1 MKLYDHESVPL
12 RYTIDLTSKPD
23 IDGAVDALAKF
34 FRINVLQLR
43 IKLLLTVIQSNRD
56 EGQTEMITKNITEI
70 IKRCNGPETET
81 DLSEI
86 DLYKYDFQFIENFY
100 CHKNFIVIIM
110 FSNLFTEPVMQSN
123 LRSDQ
128 TISKSFTCLLEWDLT
143 MMICIHL
150 ENDIERCEF
159 YSCPLITKHW

>member
-1 MKLYDHESVPL
+1 MKLYDHESIPL

-70 IKRCNGPETET
+70 IKRCNGPVTET

-100 CHKNFIVIIM
+100 CNKNFIVIIM
-110 FSNLFTEPVMQSN
+110 FSNLFTEPVMQ
-123 LRSDQ
+123 
-128 TISKSFTCLLEWDLT
+128 
-143 MMICIHL
+143 
-150 ENDIERCEF
+150 
-159 YSCPLITKHW
+159 

>member
-1 MKLYDHESVPL
+1 MDYIKRSVIDEQLIMNLIMKLYDHESVPL

-100 CHKNFIVIIM
+100 CYKNFIVIIM
-110 FSNLFTEPVMQSN
+110 FSNLFTEPVMQ
-123 LRSDQ
+123 
-128 TISKSFTCLLEWDLT
+128 
-143 MMICIHL
+143 
-150 ENDIERCEF
+150 
-159 YSCPLITKHW
+159 